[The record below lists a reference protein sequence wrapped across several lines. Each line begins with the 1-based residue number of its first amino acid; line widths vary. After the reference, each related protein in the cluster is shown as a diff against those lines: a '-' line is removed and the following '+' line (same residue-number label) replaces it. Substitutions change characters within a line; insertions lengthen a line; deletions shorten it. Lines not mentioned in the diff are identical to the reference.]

1 MSVFSHLE
9 FDGHEKLM
17 FHHDKPSGL
26 KLIVAIHNTNLGCAL
41 GGCRMWNYG
50 SEDEAIAD
58 VLRLSR
64 GMTYKAAITGL
75 NLGGGKSVI
84 IGDPHRDKTPEMMR
98 ALGRFMNS
106 LKGEYITAE
115 DVGMTA
121 TDIKLIASET
131 KYVAGFS
138 PNSDTKG
145 PSPYTAYG
153 VYRGIESAVRFKLG
167 RTSLQ
172 GIRVAIQGVGK
183 VGYEL
188 ARLLVEAGA
197 DVFAADIYPKN
208 IEFADKTLG
217 VTVVPPEK
225 ILQHPVDVV
234 APCAMGALINQQTI
248 PQLQASIVAGSA
260 NNQLAEDKDGERLS
274 AADILYV
281 PDYVVNS
288 GGLIRV
294 YYQYY
299 SARECLL
306 EQDHEAIGH
315 IDQMTQQTLSKI
327 FTQAKEQGQST
338 SSIADK
344 LARERFTVNKIEN
357 LDGQTSNN
365 SNSDNPHTDAA

>member
-1 MSVFSHLE
+1 MSVFSHPE
-9 FDGHEKLM
+9 FDGHEKLV

-41 GGCRMWNYG
+41 GGCRMWNYA

-106 LKGEYITAE
+106 LNGEYITAE

-138 PNSDTKG
+138 PNSDAKG
-145 PSPYTAYG
+145 PSSYTAYG
-153 VYRGIESAVRFKLG
+153 VYRGIEAAVRFKLG

-197 DVFAADIYPKN
+197 EVFVADIYKKN
-208 IEFADKTLG
+208 IEYAEKTLG
-217 VTVVPPEK
+217 ITVVPPEK
-225 ILQHPVDVV
+225 ILQYPVDVV
-234 APCAMGALINQQTI
+234 APCAMGAVINQQTI

-294 YYQYY
+294 YYQYC
-299 SARECLL
+299 SAKECLL
-306 EQDHEAIGH
+306 EQDHEAIRH
-315 IDQMTQQTLSKI
+315 IDQMTQQTLPKI
-327 FTQAKEQGQST
+327 FIQAKELGKST

-344 LARERFTVNKIEN
+344 LARERFTANKIEN
-357 LDGQTSNN
+357 IDCQTSNTPI
-365 SNSDNPHTDAA
+365 SDNQHTDAA

>member
-1 MSVFSHLE
+1 MSVFSHPQ
-9 FDGHEKLM
+9 FDGHEKLV
-17 FHHDKPSGL
+17 FHHDKSSGL

-50 SEDEAIAD
+50 SEGEAIAD

-84 IGDPHRDKTPEMMR
+84 IGDPHRDKTPEMIR

-106 LKGEYITAE
+106 LNGEYITAE
-115 DVGMTA
+115 DVGMTEA
-121 TDIKLIASET
+121 DINLIARET
-131 KYVAGFS
+131 KYVTGFS
-138 PNSDTKG
+138 SGSDSKG

-153 VYRGIESAVRFKLG
+153 VYRGIEAAVRFKLG

-197 DVFAADIYPKN
+197 EVFAADIYTKN
-208 IEFADKTLG
+208 IERAEKALG
-217 VTVVPPEK
+217 ITVVPPEQ
-225 ILQHPVDVV
+225 ILQYQVDVV
-234 APCAMGALINQQTI
+234 APCAMGAVINQQTI

-294 YYQYY
+294 YYQYF
-299 SARECLL
+299 SAKECFL
-306 EQDHEAIGH
+306 EQDHEVVRH
-315 IDQMTQQTLSKI
+315 IDQVTQQTLPRI
-327 FTQAKEQGQST
+327 FTQAKELGQST

-344 LARERFTVNKIEN
+344 LAKERFMANKIES
-357 LDGQTSNN
+357 LDRYTSNTPI
-365 SNSDNPHTDAA
+365 SDNQHTDVA